1 MNHTAVKFAVSI
13 AIGLLL
19 LIVGVYIIGISAAL
33 ATPSWLQ
40 SFAHAHPTVFFW
52 VIGVVYVSLPLAILA
67 ILFGAVLGRVIR
79 SRAVV
84 FALLCAMPWLVGVV
98 WSVVAN
104 SSVLT
109 GSQWIVSL
117 PDSLAVVAGVVLG
130 MRLFG
135 FPSRPDQAFR
145 SDAVKATTV

>member
-1 MNHTAVKFAVSI
+1 
-13 AIGLLL
+13 
-19 LIVGVYIIGISAAL
+19 
-33 ATPSWLQ
+33 
-40 SFAHAHPTVFFW
+40 
-52 VIGVVYVSLPLAILA
+52 
-67 ILFGAVLGRVIR
+67 
-79 SRAVV
+79 
-84 FALLCAMPWLVGVV
+84 MPWLVGVV